1 MIFNQKIKIPL
12 CVNRF
17 VPVIAAVYLLAS
29 GVTAYCADSPWEKK
43 ILLLNSYH
51 KGFLW
56 TDEITRGVEM
66 VLAENN
72 VASHV
77 DYMDTKR
84 HSGRHHQDL
93 LTDIFSLKHAAINY
107 DAVIVSDNNAF
118 NFFKQRGHE
127 IFKDSPLIF
136 CGVNNVDKK
145 DLAGLTRVTGINEMA
160 QISKNISL
168 ISRIHPDCRTV
179 LVITDNTPTGKRI
192 QNQVRQMQKDNNTR
206 KIKTE
211 LVYDIT
217 RHRLEEKLSQL
228 PSDTIVL
235 MTVFFQDS
243 LGHFFPFKK
252 GVHMI
257 TSASKVPVY
266 GTWTFQMGHGIIGGY
281 LISGFQQG
289 RAAAEQAVRIVS
301 GTPVED
307 IPAIMDTP
315 HHLYFD
321 YRKLCQFNIDL
332 DQLPGEKKILYQ
344 PSSIYHKYKG
354 LIWIT
359 AFVFIVLL
367 VSLAAVSLAFFHAR
381 KARQQITASEKQLRL
396 ITGNMVDVITHTDE
410 NYKIVYASPSME
422 KIFGYSPGEL
432 IGKTIIECI
441 HTDDIERLAKTILRA
456 RNQKKTSLLIRY
468 RRQHAKGHFIW
479 AESAV
484 RLLYNDQGKSK
495 GAVFAIRDIS
505 EKKAYEDQ
513 LLKFA
518 TVIDQID
525 EEVLIT
531 DPSGIIQY
539 VNPSLKQK
547 TGYADT
553 DLVGKTP
560 SVFKSNTHD
569 SAFYRDMWARIL
581 DKKTWRG
588 NITNKNKN
596 GDLILYN
603 MSITPILDVK
613 QEISAFAAVKRD
625 ITEITRL
632 EEQLRQSQKME
643 AIGTLASGIAH
654 DFNNILSGIFA
665 YVSLAEKHIQNPDK
679 ARGYMDQIDAGA
691 KRAADL
697 IQQILT
703 FSRKKGSQKA
713 PIQPGLIV
721 KEAVKFLEASI
732 PANITIDKNIAT
744 DSFVVADPSQIHQ
757 IVMNLGKNAVYAMK
771 NSGGTLSILLTDI
784 DISEIER
791 LPGIELNQGP
801 FVYLKIQ
808 DTGTGIAPKLL
819 SRIFDP
825 YFTTKSSGE
834 GTGLGL
840 AVVLGIVEEHNG
852 YINVFSEPGK
862 GTCFD
867 LYFPKRP
874 PSAGQAQRP

>member
-1 MIFNQKIKIPL
+1 M
-12 CVNRF
+12 
-17 VPVIAAVYLLAS
+17 PVIAAIYLLAF

-84 HSGRHHQDL
+84 HSGRHHEDL
-93 LTDIFSLKHAAINY
+93 LTEIFSLKHAAINY

-168 ISRIHPDCRTV
+168 ITRIHPDCRNI
-179 LVITDNTPTGKRI
+179 LVITDSTPTGKRI
-192 QNQVRQMQKDNNTR
+192 QNQVREIQKDSDTR
-206 KIKTE
+206 NIKTE

-217 RHRLEEKLSQL
+217 RHRLEEKLSKL
-228 PSDTIVL
+228 TSDTIVL

-307 IPAIMDTP
+307 IPVMMDTP

-321 YRKLCQFNIDL
+321 YRQLCQFNIDL

-367 VSLAAVSLAFFHAR
+367 VSLAAVSLAFFHAK
-381 KARQQITASEKQLRL
+381 KARQQIAASEKQLRL

-422 KIFGYSPGEL
+422 KIFGYPPGEL
-432 IGKTIIECI
+432 IGKTVIECV
-441 HTDDIERLAKTILRA
+441 HMDDIEQLTKTILHA
-456 RNQKKTSLLIRY
+456 RKNKDTALLIRY

-484 RLLYNDQGKSK
+484 RLLYDDQGKSK

-505 EKKAYEDQ
+505 EKKAYENQ

-518 TVIDQID
+518 TVINQID

-531 DPSGIIQY
+531 DPKGIIQY
-539 VNPSLKQK
+539 VNSSLKQK
-547 TGYADT
+547 TGYTDT
-553 DLVGKTP
+553 ELIGKTP
-560 SVFKSNTHD
+560 SVFKSETHD

-581 DKKTWRG
+581 DKKTWKG
-588 NITNKNKN
+588 KITNKNKN
-596 GDLILYN
+596 GELTLYY
-603 MSITPILDVK
+603 MGITPILDAK

-632 EEQLRQSQKME
+632 EDQLRQSQKME

-665 YVSLAEKHIQNPDK
+665 YLSLAAKHIETPDK
-679 ARGYMDQIDAGA
+679 AGKYLDQIDAGA

-703 FSRKKGSQKA
+703 FSRKKDSQKI

-721 KEAVKFLEASI
+721 KESVKFLEASI
-732 PANITIDKNIAT
+732 PANITIDKNIDT
-744 DSFVVADPSQIHQ
+744 DSFVAADPTQIHQ
-757 IVMNLGKNAVYAMK
+757 IVMNLCKNALYAMQK
-771 NSGGTLSILLTDI
+771 SGGTLSIHLKDI
-784 DISEIER
+784 ENSEIKS
-791 LPGIELNQGP
+791 LPEIDVKQGP

-808 DTGTGIAPKLL
+808 DTGTGIPAKYL

-840 AVVLGIVEEHNG
+840 AMVLGIVKEHKG
-852 YINVFSEPGK
+852 HINAFSEPGK
-862 GTCFD
+862 GTRFD
-867 LYFPKRP
+867 LYFPRI
-874 PSAGQAQRP
+874 SNSRTAA